1 MAMLVNTLPAGMIG
15 TNCYFYY
22 DEDTREAIVVDPGD
36 EPERLLTEA
45 RRLELDVKYILL
57 THGHF
62 DHIGALN
69 AFRMAYPNAP
79 VYIHRLDVTEQPT
92 QWTLCKFDG
101 LRYYDEGDSLPFCGG
116 EIKVYY
122 TPGHSKGSVCLHFGD
137 DLFSGDTLFAG
148 SCGRTDLPG
157 GDMDEILRS
166 LARLSLLPN
175 HTRVWPGHEGASN
188 LLREK
193 TRNPF
198 LREAMEL

>member
-1 MAMLVNTLPAGMIG
+1 MAMLVKTIPAGMIG
-15 TNCYFYY
+15 TNCYFFY
-22 DEDTREAIVVDPGD
+22 DEDTKEAIIVDPGD

-69 AFRMAYPNAP
+69 AFRAAYPNAP
-79 VYIHRLDVTEQPT
+79 VYIHRLDVTQQQT
-92 QWTLCKFDG
+92 QWTLCYFDG
-101 LRYYDEGDSLPFCGG
+101 LRNYDEGDVLPFCGG

-137 DLFSGDTLFAG
+137 ELFSGDTLFAG

-175 HTRVWPGHEGASN
+175 QTRVWPGHGGSSN
-188 LLREK
+188 ILREK
-193 TRNPF
+193 TRNPY